1 MAQRSIDKADWP
13 LRPGGDRRRASAPA
27 VVSKLRIARPAG
39 WVIRLFLLAV
49 IAVPSL
55 LLSSPIYAT
64 YASGLP
70 DINQVTSPIAS
81 DTIIYASDGT
91 TVLADLHPPGYQHY
105 PQPLSAM
112 GSNLPNAII
121 AIEDRNF
128 AQEPGVDPTGIA
140 RAAIVDWRAKDN
152 VQGASTITQQLVK
165 LRLVGDKPTLDR
177 KLREALLSFEL
188 EKTYSKLQILELYL
202 NTISFGNSATGTA
215 AAAQIYFH
223 TKTSALDVAQAA
235 MLAGLVRG
243 PTYYSPFLDWKN
255 AKARQLQVLDAMVR
269 AGFTS
274 QAKADTAYAEDISP
288 PNHMFTPMNQITAPG
303 FVSYV
308 TSQLVAQFG
317 DAVTYGGG
325 LKVISTLN
333 MRLQQ
338 IGQNAITNTA
348 RNLAF
353 RHVQQGA
360 LVALDPTSGAITTMV
375 SSANPN
381 VNGGQY
387 NLAVWP
393 PRNPGSSMKIYTYTA
408 AIASGRYTM
417 TTPIV
422 DSPISIP
429 DGTAVWRPRNYD
441 GRYHG
446 TLQLQQAMGNSL
458 NIPAVKVE
466 LGVGTAN
473 VVALARAMGAPP
485 WLLHAD
491 GSETNNDPLNTYGPS
506 LTLGGYGETP
516 LQMAT
521 GASVLAAGGVLHQ
534 PFAIARVDQA
544 GKTIFTHVITSTR
557 VIDAKVA
564 YIMAA
569 IMSNDA
575 NHAVIFG
582 RGTILNIKGYQ
593 VAVKTGTSDSFAD
606 AWTLG
611 FTPHIAV
618 AVWMGNPDW
627 RVKMTQG
634 SDSFYVAVP
643 AWHAF
648 LASALPVFGGNTWY
662 TAPAGLIKVGA
673 NYFLPGTG
681 SGPKKH

>member
-1 MAQRSIDKADWP
+1 
-13 LRPGGDRRRASAPA
+13 
-27 VVSKLRIARPAG
+27 VVSKLKSSRPTG
-39 WVIRLFLLAV
+39 WLFRLFLLGA
-49 IAVPSL
+49 IAVPTL
-55 LLSSPIYAT
+55 LLSSPGYAT
-64 YASGLP
+64 YASSLP
-70 DINQVTSPIAS
+70 DINQVTDPIPT

-91 TVLADLHPPGYQHY
+91 SVLADLHPPGYQHY
-105 PQPLSAM
+105 PESLSAM
-112 GSNLPNAII
+112 GTYLPAAII

-128 AQEPGVDPTGIA
+128 EQEPGVDPFGVA
-140 RAAIVDWRAKDN
+140 RAAIVDWKAQDS

-165 LRLVGDKPTLDR
+165 LRLVGDKPTIDR
-177 KLREALLSFEL
+177 KLREALVSFEL
-188 EKTYSKLQILELYL
+188 ERSYTKPQILEMYL
-202 NTISFGNSATGTA
+202 NTISFGNSAIGTA

-223 TKTSALDVAQAA
+223 VKTSALDLAQAA

-243 PTYYSPFLDWKN
+243 PTYYSPLLDWKN
-255 AKARQLQVLDAMVR
+255 ARARQRQVLDAMVR
-269 AGFTS
+269 DGATTR
-274 QAKADTAYAEDISP
+274 AKADTAFAEDISP
-288 PNHMFTPMNQITAPG
+288 PNHMFLPVNQIIAPG

-308 TSQLVAQFG
+308 TTQLLQQFG
-317 DAVTYGGG
+317 ADLTYGGG

-333 MRLQQ
+333 LQLQQ
-338 IGQNAITNTA
+338 IGQNAITGTVH
-348 RNLAF
+348 NLAW
-353 RHVQQGA
+353 RRVQQGA
-360 LVALDPTSGAITTMV
+360 LVAIDPTSGAIIAMV

-381 VNGGQY
+381 ANGGQY

-393 PRNPGSSMKIYTYTA
+393 PRNPGSSMKIFTYTT

-417 TTPIV
+417 TTPIA

-429 DGTAVWRPRNYD
+429 DGSGVWRPRNYD

-446 TLQLQQAMGNSL
+446 TLTLQQCMGNSL

-466 LGVGTAN
+466 LGVGTQN
-473 VVALARAMGAPP
+473 VVNMARAMGAPP

-491 GSETNNDPLNTYGPS
+491 GTETNNDALSTYGPS

-521 GASVLAAGGVLHQ
+521 GASVLAAGGALHP
-534 PFAIARVDQA
+534 PFAIDHVDQA
-544 GKTIFTHVITSTR
+544 GTTIYAHAATVTQ
-557 VIDAKVA
+557 VVDPKVA
-564 YIMAA
+564 FIMAA

-582 RGTILNIKGYQ
+582 RNTILNIRGYH

-606 AWTLG
+606 AWTIG

-627 RVKMTQG
+627 RTKMTQG

-648 LASALPVFGGNTWY
+648 LAGALPLFGGDVWY
-662 TAPAGLIKVGA
+662 TPPPGLLRIGG
-673 NYFLPGTG
+673 NYYLPGTG
-681 SGPKKH
+681 PHTNPYAPAARNK